1 MAELPWDE
9 RTASCGVKGE
19 TWRRGG
25 QASARI
31 PATRMESAST
41 RAAMLVAYSFSSSS

>member
-9 RTASCGVKGE
+9 RTTSYGAKGE
-19 TWRRGG
+19 TWRRGV

-31 PATRMESAST
+31 LATCMESAST
-41 RAAMLVAYSFSSSS
+41 RTAMLAADSFSSSS